1 MRKNRKNR
9 VEYLPYKGLVDLR
22 LYSLEDREF
31 YALWRAHESYF
42 EHLQFLEKMKQIK
55 TFVPDK
61 DKMAQEKAQYE
72 KAMELL
78 IGKEIK
84 TPELL

>member
-1 MRKNRKNR
+1 M
-9 VEYLPYKGLVDLR
+9 EYLPFKELVDLR

-31 YALWRAHESYF
+31 YTLWRAQESYF

-61 DKMAQEKAQYE
+61 NKMAQEKAQYE
-72 KAMELL
+72 NAIELL
-78 IGKEIK
+78 VGKEIK

>member
-9 VEYLPYKGLVDLR
+9 VEYLPFKELVDLR

-31 YALWRAHESYF
+31 YTLWRAQESYF

-61 DKMAQEKAQYE
+61 NKMAQEKAQYE
-72 KAMELL
+72 NAIELL
-78 IGKEIK
+78 VGKEIK

>member
-1 MRKNRKNR
+1 M
-9 VEYLPYKGLVDLR
+9 EYLPYNGLVDLR

-31 YALWRAHESYF
+31 YTLWRAQKNYF
-42 EHLQFLEKMKQIK
+42 EHLQFFEKMKQIK

-61 DKMAQEKAQYE
+61 DKMAQEKSQYE

-78 IGKEIK
+78 VGKEIK

>member
-1 MRKNRKNR
+1 
-9 VEYLPYKGLVDLR
+9 
-22 LYSLEDREF
+22 
-31 YALWRAHESYF
+31 
-42 EHLQFLEKMKQIK
+42 MKQIK

-61 DKMAQEKAQYE
+61 DKMAQEKAQYQ

>member
-22 LYSLEDREF
+22 LYSLKDSEF
-31 YALWRAHESYF
+31 YTLWRAQESYF

-61 DKMAQEKAQYE
+61 GKMAQEKEQYE
-72 KAMELL
+72 KAMEILVF
-78 IGKEIK
+78 KEIK